1 MNTKSQIEQLRRLS
15 SMPAFVNNPNTPVA
29 RAVSRML
36 RRKPTKSVNKRRPK
50 TPSRNRL
57 SVEKSK
63 RNIRVKNKTR
73 KNTTRVNT
81 K

>member
-1 MNTKSQIEQLRRLS
+1 MNSNSQIEQLRRLS
-15 SMPAFVNNPNTPVA
+15 SMPAFVNNPNTPIA

-36 RRKPTKSVNKRRPK
+36 RRKPTKSATKKRAK

-73 KNTTRVNT
+73 RNTRRVNT

>member
-1 MNTKSQIEQLRRLS
+1 MNNNSQIEQLRRLS
-15 SMPAFVNNPNTPVA
+15 SMPAFVNHPNTPIA
-29 RAVSRML
+29 KAVSRML

-50 TPSRNRL
+50 TPSRSRL

-63 RNIRVKNKTR
+63 RNARVKNKTR
-73 KNTTRVNT
+73 RNTRRVIT